1 MNINQFRFL
10 SDSNNIYIICY
21 YYHLQVRMG
30 LMWQSGNVAKW
41 RKALNEVTALLAR
54 GYGFVPASLWLV
66 LCVEMVVNNLG
77 FCRAYD
83 GRQRFYVCLPNPTN
97 RFKAI

>member
-1 MNINQFRFL
+1 MSKPLIKNYYIFQYIIIIILYN
-10 SDSNNIYIICY
+10 YIICY

-41 RKALNEVTALLAR
+41 RKALKEVTALLAR
-54 GYGFVPASLWLV
+54 AYGSLGLSLRLV

-77 FCRAYD
+77 FCRPYD
-83 GRQRFYVCLPNPTN
+83 GR
-97 RFKAI
+97 